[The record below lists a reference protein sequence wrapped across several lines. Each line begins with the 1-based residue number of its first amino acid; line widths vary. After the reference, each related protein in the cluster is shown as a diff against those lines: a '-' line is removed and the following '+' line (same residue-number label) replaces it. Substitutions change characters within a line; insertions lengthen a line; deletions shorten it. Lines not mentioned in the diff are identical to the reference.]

1 MKTHG
6 PASRRTT
13 AKADYG
19 VFDPDKFWGHVLSS
33 PASST
38 EPDSFDARIER
49 VWRYMQNVFFKPD
62 EHAAVSDALQR
73 LISSRPKS
81 EQPLNAQSHYP

>member
-19 VFDPDKFWGHVLSS
+19 VFDPDKFWGHVLPV
-33 PASST
+33 PAAST
-38 EPDSFDARIER
+38 EPDSFDARVER
-49 VWRYMQNVFFKPD
+49 VWRYIKTIGFTHEEYERLREELIELINVGAMTVGPSQ
-62 EHAAVSDALQR
+62 E
-73 LISSRPKS
+73 P
-81 EQPLNAQSHYP
+81 QS